1 MSASAKKKHSS
12 SAISNSSTLTQSQR
26 YPLSTPPL
34 TLRSLQL
41 VARQPQ
47 APVVL
52 RERRK
57 VKGQVSAIRESWPRA
72 TPTSNQ
78 RSLTPPSRA
87 QSIAETRQ
95 RSSSRPRSEIVSLPP
110 TASVSQNPQFPAASL
125 HRSSSLLEI
134 DGKIEQAM
142 DLVKG
147 HLMLVVREEVE
158 LLRRQLREL
167 QEKNQQLERENH
179 ILRALTQNIYLTT
192 KHTESK

>member
-57 VKGQVSAIRESWPRA
+57 VKVQVSAIRESWPRA

-110 TASVSQNPQFPAASL
+110 TASVSQNPLFPAASL
-125 HRSSSLLEI
+125 HRSVPARASPNGRRSDYTMISLL
-134 DGKIEQAM
+134 
-142 DLVKG
+142 LFC
-147 HLMLVVREEVE
+147 HR
-158 LLRRQLREL
+158 
-167 QEKNQQLERENH
+167 
-179 ILRALTQNIYLTT
+179 
-192 KHTESK
+192 